1 MNGFLAE
8 TGWKPSVT
16 KVVAGALPYTR
27 YNWFIRRVMKR
38 IAAKAGGDTDATRD
52 YEYTDWQ
59 DLRGFTEQFGLLV
72 ARPVTA
78 SAPETVTV

>member
-1 MNGFLAE
+1 
-8 TGWKPSVT
+8 
-16 KVVAGALPYTR
+16 
-27 YNWFIRRVMKR
+27 VMKR